1 MLTVM
6 VSFGKVVRVQSMVV
20 LIHRAIQKVLRLITH
35 ELSDSGEEKKKINSS
50 TEERQKYMIHTAV
63 FTLKHQGALYD
74 HDDESRDNNR
84 EVLHKWLKK
93 LQHVFFNLFFYPIT
107 TPMSELTSRHNM

>member
-20 LIHRAIQKVLRLITH
+20 LVHRAIQKVLGLITH
-35 ELSDSGEEKKKINSS
+35 ELSDSGEEKKKMNSS
-50 TEERQKYMIHTAV
+50 TEERQKYMIHTSAV
-63 FTLKHQGALYD
+63 FTLKHQVALYD
-74 HDDESRDNNR
+74 RDDESQDNNR

-93 LQHVFFNLFFYPIT
+93 LKHNFFF
-107 TPMSELTSRHNM
+107 SRQAS